1 MRRLKQAISGRL
13 GKQFAIQVILFS
25 SCFTLITT
33 SVQLAFDYHADIS
46 RIEQQFVD
54 IERSHVPPLS
64 LGLWSMDSAQI
75 DVHLEGL
82 QQLPD
87 IEHVVISDEQGGV
100 WEFGDKISD
109 SSREH
114 VYPLEFLRVNQADP
128 IYLGSLV
135 VTASIDNVY
144 ERLINRASVI
154 LISNGIKTAIVAG
167 FIIFLMWLRVTR
179 HLGKVTEYVTH
190 LEFKGENKPLV
201 LSKRSDPNSP
211 DEFDVVSDAINRM
224 QQSLTEQF
232 HEINKAEV
240 ELKYLL
246 RERNQLLQSEREYKG
261 QLEEK
266 VAERTRELTISEEAL
281 KKSHNYLRNIL
292 ETSPIA
298 VSVYNPKEKRLTYSN
313 QTCANMFGYSI
324 ESWLEHNPND
334 SWLHSEDREYFAR
347 EYRKHG
353 RVGTTEVELVRKDD
367 SVFWALLTWDR
378 IFFQDDRQ
386 ILFWVVDI
394 SGQKKAQ
401 DLLERAKAEAEA
413 ATQSKSEFLA
423 NMSHE
428 IRTPMNAVVGFSH
441 LALQTELTDQQ
452 YDYLKKI
459 QMAGHNL
466 LRVINDILDLSKIEA
481 GRMSVEQ
488 IDFSL
493 DDVLEQLCDLLR
505 LKAEEKGLE
514 ILLFHPWELPR
525 NLKGDPLRLGQV
537 LTNLVGNAIKFTE
550 QGEISIQV
558 NEVCRTENKVVL
570 RFSVTD
576 SGIGLSEE
584 EQTRIFKAFGQ
595 ADTSTTRRY
604 GGSGLG
610 LVICQQ
616 LIELMGGEMTLK
628 SEKGKGSCFSFTSE
642 FELIE
647 DEAKVAHSIEKLQ
660 GVRVLIVDD
669 SSASRDVLNSLICNF
684 GMYGYALSSGEE
696 AIAELQRVS
705 ESDEPDYDLLLIDW
719 HMPGLDGF
727 TCAQKIKEMTVNS
740 PLPAVVMVTAHHREG
755 ILHQANAEDLDG
767 FLLKPVSPS
776 LLLSAI
782 DKALH
787 QEVSSEHRHHKP
799 VPNQE
804 DALKG
809 LVDSRILLV
818 EDNLINQQIATEML
832 VGLGLDVTIAENG
845 LDAFNQAK
853 DVLFDLILMDIQM
866 PVMDGLEATEKIRE
880 LVAYRDIPIIA
891 MTANAMQEDIERSK
905 TAGMDAHITKPI
917 QPEVLLQTLTHW
929 VTPYLHQPQLSA
941 SGPDPMI
948 DGLHSGEALSRLNG
962 NMELYERLL
971 LQFVDEHND
980 TFSEVAELISLNALE
995 KAADKAHTFA
1005 GLVGNLGSTELFRLS
1020 QQLER
1025 SLRASELTEVEGLLT
1040 QCKQRS
1046 DQLIIAISEFL
1057 SSGRKEAT
1065 SPQPS
1070 ITNKCGL
1077 SFIELLDVVNELLQ
1091 EGDSRSLNYIAD
1103 LRAANPGGL
1112 EEELAKVQM
1121 AIEEFEFEQALTEV
1135 ERLRKRFLSEV

>member
-64 LGLWSMDSAQI
+64 LGLWSMDGAQI
-75 DVHLEGL
+75 GVHLEGL

-87 IEHVVISDEQGGV
+87 IEHVVIRDEQGGV

-109 SSREH
+109 NSREH

-128 IYLGSLV
+128 IYLGALV

-154 LISNGIKTAIVAG
+154 LIGNGIKTAIVAG

-190 LEFKGENKPLV
+190 LDFKVENKPLR
-201 LSKRSDPNSP
+201 LSKRYDAKSP
-211 DEFDVVSDAINRM
+211 DEFDVVTEAINRM

-232 HEINKAEV
+232 HELNRAET
-240 ELKYLL
+240 ELKALL
-246 RERNQLLQSEREYKG
+246 RERNQLLSSEREYKG

-266 VAERTRELTISEEAL
+266 VKERTQKLTESQEAL
-281 KKSHNYLRNIL
+281 KKSHSYLRNIL

-298 VSVYNPKEKRLTYSN
+298 VSVYNPSDNRLTYSN
-313 QTCANMFGYSI
+313 HTCANMFGYSI
-324 ESWLEHNPND
+324 EAWLGHNPED
-334 SWLHSEDREYFAR
+334 SWLHSEDREYFAG

-353 RVGTTEVELVRKDD
+353 RVGTTEVELVRKDK

-378 IFFQDDRQ
+378 IFFQDERQ
-386 ILFWVVDI
+386 VLFWVVDI

-401 DLLERAKAEAEA
+401 ELLEQAKAEAEA

-481 GRMSVEQ
+481 GRMGVEE

-537 LTNLVGNAIKFTE
+537 LTNLVGNAIKFTD

-558 NEVCRTENKVVL
+558 SEVCRNDNKVVL
-570 RFSVTD
+570 RFSVID

-584 EQTRIFKAFGQ
+584 EQARIFKTFGQ
-595 ADTSTTRRY
+595 ADASTTRRY

-610 LVICQQ
+610 LVISQQ
-616 LIELMGGEMTLK
+616 LIELMGGEITLK
-628 SEKGKGSCFSFTSE
+628 SEKGQGSCFSFTSE

-647 DEAKVAHSIEKLQ
+647 EEVSIEHSIIDKLQ

-705 ESDEPDYDLLLIDW
+705 ECDEPGYDLLLIDW

-727 TCAQKIKEMTVNS
+727 ACAKKIKEMTPDS
-740 PLPAVVMVTAHHREG
+740 PVPAVVMVTAHHREG
-755 ILHQANAEDLDG
+755 VLHQANADDLDG

-782 DKALH
+782 EKALNKETRSQYRH
-787 QEVSSEHRHHKP
+787 QKV
-799 VPNQE
+799 VPNRE
-804 DALKG
+804 DAIKG
-809 LVDSRILLV
+809 LVDSRVLLV
-818 EDNLINQQIATEML
+818 EDNPINQQVATEML
-832 VGLGLDVTIAENG
+832 AGLGLDVSIADNG
-845 LDAFNQAK
+845 LDALNQAK
-853 DVLFDLILMDIQM
+853 EVLFDLVLMDIQM
-866 PVMDGLEATEKIRE
+866 PVMDGLEAAQKLRE
-880 LVAYRDIPIIA
+880 LPAYQDIPIVA
-891 MTANAMQEDIERSK
+891 MTANAMQGDLERSMA
-905 TAGMDAHITKPI
+905 AGMDAHITKPI
-917 QPEVLLQTLTHW
+917 QPEVLLETLTQW
-929 VTPYLHQPQLSA
+929 VTPCLHQP
-941 SGPDPMI
+941 SGIVQAPEI
-948 DGLHSGEALSRLNG
+948 DGLNCGDALARLNG
-962 NMELYERLL
+962 NMDLYQKL
-971 LQFVDEHND
+971 LQQFLDEQGN
-980 TFSEVAELISLNALE
+980 TFSQAQELISKQE
-995 KAADKAHTFA
+995 FQQAADKVHTFA
-1005 GLVGNLGSTELFRLS
+1005 GLVGNLGGTDLFGIS

-1025 SLRASELTEVEGLLT
+1025 SLRASETEGIEELLT
-1040 QCKQRS
+1040 RCQTQT
-1046 DQLIIAISEFL
+1046 DELNIAISAFL
-1057 SSGRKEAT
+1057 SSEWKDET
-1065 SPQPS
+1065 LPQPS
-1070 ITNKCGL
+1070 ITNKSDL
-1077 SFIELLDVVNELLQ
+1077 SFSELLDRVADLLE
-1091 EGDSRSLNYIAD
+1091 EGDSRSIQYISD
-1103 LRAANPGGL
+1103 LRTVSPNSF
-1112 EEELAKVQM
+1112 EKELTAVQL
-1121 AIEEFEFEQALTEV
+1121 AVEEFEFEQALKEI
-1135 ERLRKRFLSEV
+1135 EQLRESVRSEV